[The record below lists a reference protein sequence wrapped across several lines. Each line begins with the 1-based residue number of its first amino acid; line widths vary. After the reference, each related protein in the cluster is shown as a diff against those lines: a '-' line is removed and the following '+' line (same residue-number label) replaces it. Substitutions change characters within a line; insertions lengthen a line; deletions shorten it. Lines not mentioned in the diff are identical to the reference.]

1 MPQPCSGQL
10 EYQGVKRSSIA
21 LASLMLVSLL
31 SAFVPTASATDIVL
45 TDAVQVVDSGTHN
58 DRMIALNADSEG
70 NIHVVWSRNTNHLYY
85 KMLDPRGETLIEQTQ
100 ISDPGQHRAWLPDV
114 KVDDNDMVTPRSRR
128 ISVFNRFLQ

>member
-1 MPQPCSGQL
+1 M
-10 EYQGVKRSSIA
+10 

-70 NIHVVWSRNTNHLYY
+70 NIHVVWSRNTNHPVSYTHL
-85 KMLDPRGETLIEQTQ
+85 RAHET
-100 ISDPGQHRAWLPDV
+100 
-114 KVDDNDMVTPRSRR
+114 
-128 ISVFNRFLQ
+128 